1 MVQFQHSYSLFTTS
15 HLNNIYF
22 SYISTYLFVLLS
34 ISGPVCV
41 NNSSSDSYYTTYS
54 TAQALYATFSVKNT
68 QSRFPKRI
76 LSWVNFA
83 VDESRLKLS
92 LTVVVLKGD
101 HVSCHG
107 CTDKEK
113 ETFILIPDQCHK
125 GQIFWPCVNTALFL
139 RLLMSDSKTFEIWLH
154 LNADFR
160 LRL

>member
-54 TAQALYATFSVKNT
+54 TAQALYATLSVKNT

-83 VDESRLKLS
+83 VDESRLKLPI
-92 LTVVVLKGD
+92 TVVVLKGG

-113 ETFILIPDQCHK
+113 ETYFDTRSVLQRSDFLTLCKYSLIPEAFDVWFKDLWDLTSFKH
-125 GQIFWPCVNTALFL
+125 
-139 RLLMSDSKTFEIWLH
+139 RL
-154 LNADFR
+154 
-160 LRL
+160 